1 MTPADSSP
9 EILVHVENLQ
19 EALPVDADRVERLVR
34 FVLEGEERSGE
45 ISICFVDDDRIA
57 QLHGEFLD
65 DPTPTDVIT
74 FPFSE
79 DDSRPLEGEIVI
91 SSGAALRQ
99 AGDHH
104 TTPLTEL
111 HLYVIHGLLHL
122 TGYDDLNEEDS
133 LRMQAAQD
141 SYLQAW
147 IDLYGAFTD

>member
-1 MTPADSSP
+1 MTSADSSP

-34 FVLEGEERSGE
+34 FVLEREERSGE
-45 ISICFVDDDRIA
+45 ISICFVDDERIA

-91 SSGAALRQ
+91 SSGAALRLS
-99 AGDHH
+99 GDHG
-104 TTPLTEL
+104 TTPLSEL

-133 LRMQAAQD
+133 LKMQAAQD
-141 SYLQAW
+141 RYLHAW

>member
-34 FVLEGEERSGE
+34 FVLEREERSGE
-45 ISICFVDDDRIA
+45 ISICFVDDERIA

-65 DPTPTDVIT
+65 DPTPTDVST
-74 FPFSE
+74 FPVSE

-99 AGDHH
+99 AGDHG
-104 TTPLTEL
+104 TTPLSEL

-133 LRMQAAQD
+133 LKMQAAQD
-141 SYLQAW
+141 RYLHAW
-147 IDLYGAFTD
+147 IDLYGTFTD

>member
-34 FVLEGEERSGE
+34 FVLEREERSGE
-45 ISICFVDDDRIA
+45 ISICFVDDERIA

-99 AGDHH
+99 SGDHG
-104 TTPLTEL
+104 TTPLSEL

-133 LRMQAAQD
+133 LKMQAAQD
-141 SYLQAW
+141 RYLHAW

>member
-19 EALPVDADRVERLVR
+19 DALPVDTGRVERLAR

-45 ISICFVDDDRIA
+45 ISICFVDDERIS
-57 QLHGEFLD
+57 QIHGEFLD

-99 AGDHH
+99 AGDHAS
-104 TTPLTEL
+104 TPLAEL

-122 TGYDDLNEEDS
+122 TGHDDLNEADS
-133 LRMQAAQD
+133 VRMQAAQER
-141 SYLQAW
+141 YLRSW
-147 IDLYGAFTD
+147 IDLYGPFTD